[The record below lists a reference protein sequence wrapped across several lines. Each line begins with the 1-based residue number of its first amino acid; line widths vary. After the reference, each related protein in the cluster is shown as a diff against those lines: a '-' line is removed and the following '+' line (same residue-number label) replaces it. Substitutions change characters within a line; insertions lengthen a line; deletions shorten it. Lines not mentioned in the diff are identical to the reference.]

1 VTTHLENPSSAEYT
15 RQMKLLMKLTLPLLT
30 ALLLAPLADL
40 PPDFDKQLET
50 MGYK

>member
-1 VTTHLENPSSAEYT
+1 
-15 RQMKLLMKLTLPLLT
+15 MKPTLTLFT
-30 ALLLAPLADL
+30 ALLLVPLADL